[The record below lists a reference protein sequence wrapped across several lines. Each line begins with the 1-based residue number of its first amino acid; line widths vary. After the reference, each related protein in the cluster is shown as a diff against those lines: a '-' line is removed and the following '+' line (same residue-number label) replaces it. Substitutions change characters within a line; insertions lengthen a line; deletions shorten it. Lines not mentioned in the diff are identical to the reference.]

1 MTDLVQGVYTD
12 AEIIARIID
21 AAEPVSGPSGYP
33 LTIKYTA
40 DNSTEPPVIYVD
52 FYEGDHN
59 CLFDMYV
66 DQNTTLSDF
75 NYLIKRMRNVA
86 ELCAKAHQNKTT
98 FQEEWQKMKA
108 AKDESE
114 EELPF

>member
-1 MTDLVQGVYTD
+1 MDELKLMATRPGFVEVFWRRLRGARRTNSKTTWRQVFNEMEDVFQGEYGQPLWPSFD
-12 AEIIARIID
+12 AFRQ
-21 AAEPVSGPSGYP
+21 Y
-33 LTIKYTA
+33 
-40 DNSTEPPVIYVD
+40 
-52 FYEGDHN
+52 
-59 CLFDMYV
+59 M
-66 DQNTTLSDF
+66 
-75 NYLIKRMRNVA
+75 KRMRNVA